1 VRSDLVVIA
10 GISLQNP
17 AQVSLAQDDDMV
29 DALAPDRSDQSS
41 IAAIA
46 SMSNGAMAVL
56 PDSTTNVNIDL
67 IGGVIL
73 DAAGNLSLPKIIS
86 GRSDG
91 AIRIELAL

>member
-1 VRSDLVVIA
+1 
-10 GISLQNP
+10 LQNP